1 MDEEIKKG
9 TRVRLC
15 NGAKGIITG
24 TTSNFNFPLYDIQL
38 QSGKTVTEAR
48 YRFDIIES
56 QSQTPFTN
64 FYSQQT
70 TVNSLLNSPVLQQ
83 PRNSQL
89 ESDFLLAQIL
99 QNEIENEEPEIE
111 NVEPEIENVE
121 PEIENEAP
129 EIETVQTTN
138 ISKQNEKSKNSTRF
152 ANAKVDDDD
161 IEIFCQEQTNQNTN
175 RKTVSDMKI
184 LNEFMNSAL
193 DDTRDICVIQPR
205 ELNSIICK
213 FLINVRTKSGTEYE
227 PTSVKGMISSFD
239 RYLRANNY
247 GTSIKKGDIFDQA
260 RRVLTAKTMDLKKW
274 EKATNLTRPNQLQM
288 RKWTDCSILGR
299 ICLVCRIATGSLRD
313 SSFGNSWS
321 TGELPLLHF
330 ETQVASGETT

>member
-38 QSGKTVTEAR
+38 RSGKTVTEAR

-111 NVEPEIENVE
+111 NVEPEIEN
-121 PEIENEAP
+121 EAP

-161 IEIFCQEQTNQNTN
+161 IEIF
-175 RKTVSDMKI
+175 
-184 LNEFMNSAL
+184 L
-193 DDTRDICVIQPR
+193 
-205 ELNSIICK
+205 
-213 FLINVRTKSGTEYE
+213 SGTNK
-227 PTSVKGMISSFD
+227 SK
-239 RYLRANNY
+239 
-247 GTSIKKGDIFDQA
+247 
-260 RRVLTAKTMDLKKW
+260 
-274 EKATNLTRPNQLQM
+274 
-288 RKWTDCSILGR
+288 
-299 ICLVCRIATGSLRD
+299 
-313 SSFGNSWS
+313 
-321 TGELPLLHF
+321 H
-330 ETQVASGETT
+330 